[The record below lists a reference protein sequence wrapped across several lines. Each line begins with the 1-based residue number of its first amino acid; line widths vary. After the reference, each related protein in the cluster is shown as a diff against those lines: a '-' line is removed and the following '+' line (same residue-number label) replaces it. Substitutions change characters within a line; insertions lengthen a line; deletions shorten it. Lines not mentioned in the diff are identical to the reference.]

1 MAINLNHP
9 TNTIDGTS
17 VLNVNSGDGENIELN
32 PDSGLV
38 NVNGNINIAG
48 NFTVQG
54 TTTTINSA
62 TSTIVD
68 PIILLGTD
76 EDGNP
81 ASTVD
86 SKDRGVAFYYN
97 DGAGNKTGFLGY
109 DRGTGYFR
117 FVPDATISGEIV
129 SGSDGTIKID
139 TLESTTINTVD
150 LNVSNDTAITGDLTV
165 GGHVIAPTTEIGDLN
180 FSTNIISS
188 DSTGDIVLDPGSN
201 DIDVTNST
209 IKNLLDPT
217 NLQDAAT
224 KNYVDTSI
232 SSDVNLEIAADT
244 GTGTINLDTETLT
257 INGTIYQIETNITG
271 NVITITLPTNM
282 TVPGSLNVTT
292 DLVVTGTTTLNDPL
306 TVNDTAS
313 ITGNTDIGGE
323 LQVTGA
329 TTLNDPLTVNDTASI
344 TGNTDIGGTLDVTL
358 TSNFQGDVTVQTNLH
373 VLGNTDIDGDL
384 NVDGNITLG
393 GNITIGDQTL
403 DTVTVVADFTSNLI
417 PDVDSTYDIGE
428 TLKRWRTLYADN
440 IDVNDLLINDT
451 LTVTGDTTI
460 GGTLQVT
467 GATTLNDPLTVNDT
481 ANITGNTDIGG
492 ELQVTGATTLN
503 DPLTVNDT
511 VDITG
516 NLTVPTSDIGDLNF
530 AGNTISSDVT
540 GDIVIDPDI
549 YDIDVSNSII
559 KNLLDP
565 NNLQD
570 AATKNYVDNA
580 INSNTNL
587 AIAADVGLGSIN
599 LATETFTVNGT
610 VNEIETD
617 LTDNTIT
624 VSLPI
629 SMTVPGSL
637 NVTTNLVVTGT
648 TTLNDP
654 LTVNDTA
661 NITGNTDIGGAL
673 QVTGATT
680 LNSNLSVDGDTS
692 LTGTLGVSGA
702 TSIANTLGVLDAVS
716 FDSSLDVYGS
726 TTLHST
732 LAVTGATTLNDPL
745 TVNDTASI
753 TGNTDIGG
761 ALQVT
766 GATTLNSTLSV
777 TNNATFSS
785 DVTVT
790 GNLNV
795 MGTLTSINTA
805 DTTIKDNFITLN
817 DGETNAGVTA
827 GYSGIEIDR
836 GSEPNA
842 LLWWNEGND
851 FWEVG
856 VGEGYANLAANNLY
870 LAGSAIIEGSI
881 TSTSLTASNLT
892 ETRVVLAGVGGQ
904 LTDSSQLTFTGTGMY
919 LRNNLYINEG
929 NNIIASGNID
939 VVGEVTAANVTVTT
953 LDEDRIPF
961 ADVNGRLVDSPSLT
975 FDVVTALL
983 SVPNISAS
991 NQIYAVTIKDE
1002 HLTPGRITFAGSGKE
1017 LVDSELLTFDA
1028 TSGALTVDGL
1038 TFDNTT
1044 ISAVADDIILD
1055 PGIYNIDVTNS
1066 RITNVANPI
1075 DPQDVTTKS
1084 WVETT
1089 IENNSNLA
1097 IAGTFGSGTVN
1108 LATETLTVAGTSNQI
1123 TTIAAGQ
1130 AITVSLPNAVVM
1142 PGSLAVTTTLDVT
1155 AHTNLSTLTGSG
1167 SATLD
1172 SLSVTNDLSV
1182 GGNTSVTGDTII
1194 YGNLTVQGTTTSVQS
1209 VDTTISDNIITLND
1223 GELGP
1228 GVSAGYSGILV
1239 DRGTEPD
1246 TVFQW
1251 NELLDRWEIKE
1262 GSNLTNFAALEADI
1276 GDVNIS
1282 GNTITTTEPNG
1293 DLIINSNGT
1302 GQVIVNGEPVVT
1314 GLDSIVYAIVFGG

>member
-38 NVNGNINIAG
+38 NVNGNINIVG

-54 TTTTINSA
+54 TTTTINST
-62 TSTIVD
+62 TSSIVD

-76 EDGNP
+76 ENGNP

-180 FSTNIISS
+180 FSTNTISS

-313 ITGNTDIGGE
+313 ITGNTDIGGT

-344 TGNTDIGGTLDVTL
+344 TGNTDIGGTL
-358 TSNFQGDVTVQTNLH
+358 
-373 VLGNTDIDGDL
+373 
-384 NVDGNITLG
+384 
-393 GNITIGDQTL
+393 
-403 DTVTVVADFTSNLI
+403 
-417 PDVDSTYDIGE
+417 
-428 TLKRWRTLYADN
+428 
-440 IDVNDLLINDT
+440 
-451 LTVTGDTTI
+451 
-460 GGTLQVT
+460 QVT
-467 GATTLNDPLTVNDT
+467 GA
-481 ANITGNTDIGG
+481 
-492 ELQVTGATTLN
+492 
-503 DPLTVNDT
+503 
-511 VDITG
+511 
-516 NLTVPTSDIGDLNF
+516 
-530 AGNTISSDVT
+530 
-540 GDIVIDPDI
+540 
-549 YDIDVSNSII
+549 
-559 KNLLDP
+559 
-565 NNLQD
+565 
-570 AATKNYVDNA
+570 
-580 INSNTNL
+580 
-587 AIAADVGLGSIN
+587 
-599 LATETFTVNGT
+599 
-610 VNEIETD
+610 
-617 LTDNTIT
+617 
-624 VSLPI
+624 
-629 SMTVPGSL
+629 
-637 NVTTNLVVTGT
+637 

-761 ALQVT
+761 ELQVT

-856 VGEGYANLAANNLY
+856 VGESYANLAANNLY
-870 LAGSAIIEGSI
+870 LAGSAIVEGSI
-881 TSTSLTASNLT
+881 TSASLTASNLT
-892 ETRVVLAGVGGQ
+892 ETRVVLAGVDGQ

-961 ADVNGRLVDSPSLT
+961 ADANGRLVDSPSLT

-1142 PGSLAVTTTLDVT
+1142 PGSLEVTTTLDVT

-1209 VDTTISDNIITLND
+1209 VDTIISDNIITLND
-1223 GELGP
+1223 GELGA

>member
-38 NVNGNINIAG
+38 NVNGNINIVG

-54 TTTTINSA
+54 TTTTINST
-62 TSTIVD
+62 TSSIVD

-76 EDGNP
+76 ENGNP

-180 FSTNIISS
+180 FSTNTISS

-282 TVPGSLNVTT
+282 TVPGSLSVTT
-292 DLVVTGTTTLNDPL
+292 DLVVTGT
-306 TVNDTAS
+306 
-313 ITGNTDIGGE
+313 
-323 LQVTGA
+323 

-451 LTVTGDTTI
+451 LTVTGDTII

-481 ANITGNTDIGG
+481 ASITGNTDIGG
-492 ELQVTGATTLN
+492 TLQVTGA
-503 DPLTVNDT
+503 
-511 VDITG
+511 
-516 NLTVPTSDIGDLNF
+516 
-530 AGNTISSDVT
+530 
-540 GDIVIDPDI
+540 
-549 YDIDVSNSII
+549 
-559 KNLLDP
+559 
-565 NNLQD
+565 
-570 AATKNYVDNA
+570 
-580 INSNTNL
+580 
-587 AIAADVGLGSIN
+587 
-599 LATETFTVNGT
+599 
-610 VNEIETD
+610 
-617 LTDNTIT
+617 
-624 VSLPI
+624 
-629 SMTVPGSL
+629 
-637 NVTTNLVVTGT
+637 

-761 ALQVT
+761 ELQVT

-856 VGEGYANLAANNLY
+856 VGESYANLAANNLY
-870 LAGSAIIEGSI
+870 LAGSAIVEGSI
-881 TSTSLTASNLT
+881 TSASLTASNLT
-892 ETRVVLAGVGGQ
+892 ETRVVLAGVDGQ

-961 ADVNGRLVDSPSLT
+961 ADANGRLVDSPSLT

-1142 PGSLAVTTTLDVT
+1142 PGSLEVTTTLDVT

-1209 VDTTISDNIITLND
+1209 VDTIISDNIITLND
-1223 GELGP
+1223 GELGA